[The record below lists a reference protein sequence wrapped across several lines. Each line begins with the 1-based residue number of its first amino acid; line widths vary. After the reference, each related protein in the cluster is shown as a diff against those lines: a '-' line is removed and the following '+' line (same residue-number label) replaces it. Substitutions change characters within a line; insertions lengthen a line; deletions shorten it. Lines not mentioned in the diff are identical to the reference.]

1 MLQSMPQEMPQ
12 EMPEVMAIDA
22 PAGNDAFA
30 GNRAVGRVAF
40 SVAASTDGTSR
51 RARVH
56 EAGSLRVRF
65 PNAQS
70 HDTLDAVIVNTAGG
84 MTGGDRFAIDVD
96 VGAGARLIVTTAA
109 AEKVYRSLGPHTD
122 IRVKLNIGPGGALS
136 WLPQETILFDQ
147 VSLRRSID
155 ADLAPGASLL
165 LAEAVVFGRAAMGET
180 VVSGHFFDR
189 WRVRVGGA
197 LALAET
203 IRLDGA
209 IAQSLSRRAVA
220 NGGIAAASVLKFPGS
235 DQDVAAVRA
244 LQHCFTGEVGVSA
257 WNGLALVRLV
267 AADGAALRHDLIV
280 VLTALN
286 TGPLPRLWV
295 N

>member
-1 MLQSMPQEMPQ
+1 M
-12 EMPEVMAIDA
+12 DA
-22 PAGNDAFA
+22 PAGTSIFA

-40 SVAASTDGTSR
+40 SVAAAPDGTSR

-70 HDTLDAVIVNTAGG
+70 HDCLDAVIVNTAGG
-84 MTGGDRFAIDVD
+84 MTGGDSFAVDVD
-96 VGAGARLIVTTAA
+96 VGANARLMVTTAA
-109 AEKVYRSLGPHTD
+109 AEKAYRSLGPQTD
-122 IRVKLNIGPGGALS
+122 IGVSLNVGPGGALS

-147 VSLRRSID
+147 VRLRRRID
-155 ADLAPGASLL
+155 ADLAPDASLL
-165 LAEAVVFGRAAMGET
+165 LAEAVIFGRAAMGET

-189 WRVRVGGA
+189 WRVRIGGA

-209 IAQSLSRRAVA
+209 IAGSLSRRAVA

-235 DQDVAAVRA
+235 GQDVAAVRA
-244 LQHCFTGEVGVSA
+244 LQHSFTGEVGISA
-257 WNGLALVRLV
+257 WDGLALVRLV
-267 AADGAALRHDLIV
+267 AMDGAALRHDLVV

-286 TGPLPRLWV
+286 IGPLPRLWV